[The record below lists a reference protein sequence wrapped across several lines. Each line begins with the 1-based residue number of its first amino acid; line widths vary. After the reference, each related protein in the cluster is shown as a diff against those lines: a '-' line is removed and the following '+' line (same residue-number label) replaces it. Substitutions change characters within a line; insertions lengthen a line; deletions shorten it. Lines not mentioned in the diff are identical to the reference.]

1 MASTTDMSDTATPR
15 DGSPEPVRNNVNSTI
30 DNGRLSAK
38 QRFSFGL
45 GHILNDLCASMWFT
59 YLLLFFH
66 KVLQFDN
73 TYAGVVLF
81 TGQIADGVSTVFVG
95 YFSDNGD
102 DMWLCN
108 R

>member
-1 MASTTDMSDTATPR
+1 MPATVEVDPAGAPAANR
-15 DGSPEPVRNNVNSTI
+15 GSNSLNSSI
-30 DNGRLSAK
+30 GRLSAR
-38 QRFSFGL
+38 QRFGYGV

-66 KVLQFDN
+66 KVLLFDN

-81 TGQIADGVSTVFVG
+81 TGQIADGISTVFVG
-95 YFSDNGD
+95 YFSDRGD